1 MRILSV
7 SPIVGWSTTPLWLVW
22 LLLFVAA
29 PARASAD
36 DEASQNLGRAT
47 LLAAERDKKATE
59 TSPPERSFVE
69 RALYR
74 YDNSSGLSLFGN
86 WHGLHLAGG
95 DFPAGAGTK
104 FGVGF
109 KHAIGSS
116 DLVLDPRRPNR
127 VDVDAKVAYSTNGY
141 GRVVAAVNARNLGGR
156 PLAVR
161 MQGQY
166 YEFPQEDFFGLGR
179 DSQKGDRT
187 DYLLRSTET
196 GAGFHWKPARR
207 LDVAGGVSYLSPQIG
222 SGTDSRIPSTEQLFD
237 PATLPGFA
245 RQPDFLRSAASVAF
259 DWRDNP
265 LHPHAGGRY
274 SAQLSN
280 FRDQDVNAFDFR
292 QVEVDVQQYVP
303 LPNRYRT
310 VALRASAVLTD
321 ADADHQVPFFFLP
334 TLGGS
339 HVLRGFREFRF
350 RDRNSLA
357 MTAEYRW
364 EAWWALDGALF
375 VDAGTVAANRRD
387 LTFRDLDV
395 SYGVGFRMHSNT
407 AFVARLDLAF
417 SREGFIPL
425 LRFEHVF

>member
-1 MRILSV
+1 MRISSV
-7 SPIVGWSTTPLWLVW
+7 SPIVGRSTTPRWLAW
-22 LLLFVAA
+22 SLLLMAV
-29 PARASAD
+29 PALASAD
-36 DEASQNLGRAT
+36 DEAAQNPSRAAA
-47 LLAAERDKKATE
+47 LAAERDKKATE

-74 YDNSSGLSLFGN
+74 YDNSYGFSVFGN

-116 DLVLDPRRPNR
+116 DLVLDPTRPNR
-127 VDVDAKVAYSTNGY
+127 MDVDAKAAYSTNGY
-141 GRVVAAVNARNLGGR
+141 GRAVVALNARDLGGR
-156 PLAVR
+156 PFTVR
-161 MQGQY
+161 VQGQH
-166 YEFPQEDFFGLGR
+166 YEFPQEDFFGLGQ
-179 DSQKGDRT
+179 DSRKGDRT
-187 DYLLRSTET
+187 DYLLRSTEV
-196 GAGFHWKPARR
+196 GAVLQWKPAK
-207 LDVAGGVSYLSPQIG
+207 LVDVAGGVSYLSPRIG
-222 SGTDSRIPSTEQLFD
+222 SGTDSRFPSTEQLFD
-237 PATLPGFA
+237 PATLPGFSKQA
-245 RQPDFLRSAASVAF
+245 DFLRSDVSFAF
-259 DWRDNP
+259 DWRENP

-274 SAQLSN
+274 TAQLSN
-280 FRDQDVNAFDFR
+280 FRDQELNGFDFR
-292 QVEVDVQQYVP
+292 RVEVDVQQYVP

-321 ADADHQVPFFFLP
+321 ADAGHQVPFFYQP

-395 SYGVGFRMHSNT
+395 SYGVGFRVHSNS
-407 AFVARLDLAF
+407 AFAARLDLAF